1 MDLPADSST
10 SEQPEMTAADWAM
23 LAVALT
29 LPTLVTWVYFVA
41 LADVP
46 SAVQQGAY
54 GLGKI
59 VQFALPVIWVWFIGS
74 RWKGRWPSLRPSVA
88 PSLPPSPGPWYQHV
102 LLGLAFGLALMVA
115 MAGLYYFALKP
126 AGLFTG
132 PMKEVQ
138 DKVASFG
145 IHSVASYIALAAF
158 YSLAH
163 SLLEEYYWRW
173 FVFHHCCRNL
183 TPAAAI
189 GLSSVGF
196 AAHHV
201 LLLGT
206 YFRYDSPLTWLFAT
220 AIVIGGVFWAWL
232 YRRSGS
238 LLGPWLS
245 HALVDAAIFVIGW
258 DLVRLSLS

>member
-1 MDLPADSST
+1 MATNTNKSDRPPLNSGDL
-10 SEQPEMTAADWAM
+10 AM
-23 LAVALT
+23 LAIALA
-29 LPTLVTWVYFVA
+29 LPTLVTWLYFVA
-41 LADVP
+41 LDEAP
-46 SAVQQGAY
+46 TAIQQTAY
-54 GLGKI
+54 SVGKA
-59 VQFALPVIWVWFIGS
+59 VQFALPVVWVWGVLG
-74 RWKGRWPSLRPSVA
+74 WKRTQAKVPPGGRDVQGPRDVQSV
-88 PSLPPSPGPWYQHV
+88 G
-102 LLGLAFGLALMVA
+102 LGVAFGLAIMGA
-115 MAGLYYFALKP
+115 MAGLYYFCLKP

-138 DKVASFG
+138 EKVASFG
-145 IHSVASYIALAAF
+145 IHSAAGYIALAAF

-173 FVFHHCCRNL
+173 FVFKHCCRGL
-183 TPAAAI
+183 ALPAAI

-206 YFRYDSPLTWLFAT
+206 YFGYDSPLTWFFSA
-220 AIVIGGVFWAWL
+220 AIVIGGMFWAWL

-238 LLGPWLS
+238 LIGPWLS

-258 DLVRLSLS
+258 DLVGKSLG